1 MTIPHGRAQRMI
13 AKWAFQSVIWIV
25 AMGALLFVPAG
36 TWRWPAAWIFLVA
49 MTLTGLFAGLWLA
62 KTDPAL
68 FAERMRL
75 TARDEQP
82 AADKLFVPALSIAF
96 LGWFVLIGIDHRLH
110 GSEFSS
116 SLQISGLAM
125 QLVSAVFIMWVMRVN
140 SFAAPL
146 VKVQSERGHH
156 VIDSGPYAWVR
167 HPMYTGAIVFFIG
180 IPLLLGSL
188 RGLIASPLLA
198 FMFAIRI
205 TIEERMLKAGLDGYA
220 DYTSRVRYRLLPGI
234 W

>member
-1 MTIPHGRAQRMI
+1 MI

-36 TWRWPAAWIFLVA
+36 TWRWPAAWIFLGA
-49 MTLTGLFAGLWLA
+49 MVLTGLFAGLWLA
-62 KTDPAL
+62 RTDPEL

-82 AADKLFVPALSIAF
+82 AADKLFVPALSAAF
-96 LGWFVLIGIDHRLH
+96 LIWFVLIGIDHRLH
-110 GSEFSS
+110 GSEFSLP
-116 SLQISGLAM
+116 LQIFGLAL
-125 QLVSAVFIMWVMRVN
+125 QLVSTVFIMWVMRVN

-146 VKVQSERGHH
+146 VKIQSERGHH

-167 HPMYTGAIVFFIG
+167 HPMYTGAIAFFIG

-188 RGLIASPLLA
+188 WGLMASPFLA
-198 FMFAIRI
+198 LMFAIRI
-205 TIEERMLKAGLDGYA
+205 TIEERMLKAGLEGYA
-220 DYTSRVRYRLLPGI
+220 DYTSQVRYRLLPGI

>member
-1 MTIPHGRAQRMI
+1 
-13 AKWAFQSVIWIV
+13 
-25 AMGALLFVPAG
+25 
-36 TWRWPAAWIFLVA
+36 
-49 MTLTGLFAGLWLA
+49 LWLA

-188 RGLIASPLLA
+188 WGLIASPLLA

>member
-36 TWRWPAAWIFLVA
+36 TWRWPAVWIFLVA

-188 RGLIASPLLA
+188 WGLIASP
-198 FMFAIRI
+198 
-205 TIEERMLKAGLDGYA
+205 
-220 DYTSRVRYRLLPGI
+220 
-234 W
+234 

>member
-1 MTIPHGRAQRMI
+1 MM
-13 AKWAFQSVIWIV
+13 AKWALQSLVWIGG
-25 AMGALLFVPAG
+25 MGALLFVPAG
-36 TWRWPAAWIFLVA
+36 TWRWPAAWVFLTA
-49 MTLTGLFAGLWLA
+49 MVLIGLAAGLWLA
-62 KTDPAL
+62 RTDPEL

-82 AADKLFVPALSIAF
+82 AADKLFVPILGAAF

-110 GSEFSS
+110 GSEFSRG
-116 SLQISGLAM
+116 LQALGLVI
-125 QLVSAVFIMWVMRVN
+125 QLASTFLVMWVLRVN

-156 VIDSGPYAWVR
+156 VIRSGPYAWVR
-167 HPMYTGAIVFFIG
+167 HPMYTGAIVFFLG

-188 RGLIASPLLA
+188 WGLIAVALLA
-198 FMFAIRI
+198 VMFAIRV
-205 TIEERMLKAGLDGYA
+205 TIEERTLRDGLEGYSA
-220 DYTSRVRYRLLPGI
+220 YTSQVRYRLLPGI

>member
-1 MTIPHGRAQRMI
+1 
-13 AKWAFQSVIWIV
+13 
-25 AMGALLFVPAG
+25 
-36 TWRWPAAWIFLVA
+36 
-49 MTLTGLFAGLWLA
+49 
-62 KTDPAL
+62 
-68 FAERMRL
+68 
-75 TARDEQP
+75 
-82 AADKLFVPALSIAF
+82 
-96 LGWFVLIGIDHRLH
+96 
-110 GSEFSS
+110 
-116 SLQISGLAM
+116 M

-188 RGLIASPLLA
+188 WGLIASPLLA